1 MVALSTLFLLVVSG
15 VAITAWTWRPA
26 WLSNQPRLPPTLLDG
41 DQSLAFA
48 HTEMDY
54 SRHPAHPDRPTDQAR
69 LLHRCGGRGCGD
81 ASAVGVTVAIP
92 FHNAGNHL
100 TDTLECVRR
109 QTMAAEQIVVLDDN
123 SALEHRQSGEAAC
136 KAVPGCLFITSPAS
150 LGVCTVRNKLAMQLT
165 TSKYVLFVDAD
176 DLIEPTYIEKGVWFL
191 ESRPDVMVVK
201 GDSVGFGTGEYYWKH
216 GFSNPAA
223 FVHENVQTLT
233 SLMRRDEFVALGGFS
248 ADFAKTGLEDYEFW
262 VRMMAS
268 GRTGYQIPELMDW
281 YRRHKGSNKWWSTPE
296 NLAKTRQR
304 IVDLHPSFMEQRHTP
319 APVQVKLPQQLPV
332 PLNLTQFATIQSKL
346 VADAPCRVLMLLPG
360 FAAGGPDSASVHL
373 LHALASR
380 QRCQLAVI
388 GTAPGHAETMRTFE
402 SITADVT
409 YLPHI
414 LPEVY
419 YIHYVLALM
428 ASREVQVVVASNS
441 AQGIAMLPLIRQTH
455 PHVRIVALEYFAISS
470 YEDVADQLLSLPME
484 AYIDHHVTVGT
495 RLSTQLDSH
504 GIPADRMTTCYYGA
518 PKSLLEYSRA
528 AGLASLQARAPR
540 SAAQFVILMA
550 GQLTDQKRPL
560 LAVDIAAKLQQQAP
574 WLDFCVVV
582 VGDGPLRAELLQT
595 ASATGLHDR
604 FHFLG
609 HMTQADTAAIIAAS
623 DVMMQPSET
632 ESMSLSVLEA
642 LALGTAVVA
651 TRASEHEALAPPR
664 RPGEAPALQ
673 LVTAL
678 TSNMAVTGIV
688 RGVLDVAK
696 FPPSSQAMRKWM
708 RQYFTADQ
716 FTACA
721 INAILDSSRAVK
733 PAPESRQA
741 SLDRYQAHLRATFQ
755 QSQQARA
762 CSAPR
767 CGQTCGAVM
776 A

>member
-1 MVALSTLFLLVVSG
+1 MASLATLFLLAVSG
-15 VAITAWTWRPA
+15 VSITAWTWRPA
-26 WLSNQPRLPPTLLDG
+26 WLSNRPRLPSTLLDG
-41 DQSLAFA
+41 DQNLAFA

-54 SRHPAHPDRPTDQAR
+54 SLHPAHPDKPTDQAR
-69 LLHRCGGRGCGD
+69 MLRWCGGRSCGD

-92 FHNAGNHL
+92 FHNAGNHFV
-100 TDTLECVRR
+100 DTLECIRR

-123 SALEHRQSGEAAC
+123 SAPEHRQAGEAAC
-136 KAVPGCLFITSPAS
+136 KAVPGCRFITSPTS
-150 LGVCTVRNKLAMQLT
+150 LGVCTVRNKLGMQLA

-201 GDSVGFGTGEYYWKH
+201 GDSVGFGAGEYYWKH
-216 GFSNPAA
+216 GFSNPSA
-223 FVHENVQTLT
+223 FVNENVQTLT

-248 ADFAKTGLEDYEFW
+248 VDFAKTGLEDYEFW

-281 YRRHKGSNKWWSTPE
+281 YRRHNGSSKWWSTPE

-304 IVDLHPSFMEQRHTP
+304 IVDLHPDFMEQRHTP
-319 APVQVKLPQQLPV
+319 APVRVRPPQQLPV
-332 PLNLTQFATIQSKL
+332 PLNLTRFSSIQSKL

-360 FAAGGPDSASVHL
+360 FAAGGADSARVHL

-380 QRCQLAVI
+380 QRCQLTVV
-388 GTAPGHAETMRTFE
+388 GTTPGHAETMRAFE
-402 SITADVT
+402 SVTADVT

-428 ASREVQVVVASNS
+428 ASREVQVVVVSNS
-441 AQGIAMLPLIRQTH
+441 AQGIAMLPLIRQAH
-455 PHVRIVALEYFAISS
+455 PLVRIVALEYFAISA
-470 YEDVADQLLSLPME
+470 YEDVADQLPSLPME

-518 PKSLLEYSRA
+518 PSSLLAYSRA
-528 AGLASLQARAPR
+528 AALAALQTRAPR
-540 SAAQFVILMA
+540 LASQFVILMA
-550 GQLTDQKRPL
+550 GQLTEQKRPL
-560 LAVDIAAKLQQQAP
+560 LAVDIAATLQQQAP
-574 WLDFCVVV
+574 WLDFCVIV
-582 VGDGPLRAELLQT
+582 VGSGPLRAELQKTVETAELQ
-595 ASATGLHDR
+595 HR

-609 HMTQADTAAIIAAS
+609 QMSQAETAAIIAAS
-623 DVMMQPSET
+623 DVLMQPSET

-651 TRASEHEALAPPR
+651 ARAGEHEALAPPR

-678 TSNMAVTGIV
+678 TNNVAVSGV
-688 RGVLDVAK
+688 ARGVLAVAK
-696 FPPSSQAMRKWM
+696 SPPSSQAMRAWM
-708 RQYFTADQ
+708 QQYFTADQ
-716 FTACA
+716 FTSCA
-721 INAILDSSRAVK
+721 ISAILDSSRAAK
-733 PAPESRQA
+733 PVPESLQA

-755 QSQQARA
+755 
-762 CSAPR
+762 P
-767 CGQTCGAVM
+767 
-776 A
+776 